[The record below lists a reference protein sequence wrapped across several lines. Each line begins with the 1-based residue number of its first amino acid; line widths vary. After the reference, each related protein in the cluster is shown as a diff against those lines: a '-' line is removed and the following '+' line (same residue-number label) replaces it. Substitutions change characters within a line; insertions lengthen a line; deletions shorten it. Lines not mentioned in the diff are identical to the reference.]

1 MKKLRY
7 ITLIILSL
15 NLFSC
20 EEEVV
25 LDLGEIQKRLVVE
38 AKVTNDTPMVTVCL
52 SYSQDFYD
60 IPEYQLLNNATVLLE
75 SESGETETL
84 TINEE
89 NVYESKSL
97 QPQFG
102 ENYTLKINVDNQN
115 VEVTTK
121 LPPSVNIASVAF
133 VPNPFRKNKDSLN
146 VFVSVADPVGVDN
159 FFRLSVHKMGKKPT
173 GEYYLTDDSFGK
185 DGILTM
191 PIYFKNFTFGD
202 TVIVELYNLNEVIYN
217 YYSGLSENING
228 SFNSIAPG
236 NPVSN
241 MPDNVY
247 GFFAGYS
254 IDRDTVVVKMAM
266 PY

>member
-1 MKKLRY
+1 MMKIRY

-15 NLFSC
+15 ILFSC

-25 LDLGEIQKRLVVE
+25 LDLGKIQKRLVVE
-38 AKVTNDTPMVTVCL
+38 AKVTNDSPMVKVSL

-60 IPEYQLLNNATVLLE
+60 VPEYQLLTNASVVLEGENGE
-75 SESGETETL
+75 SETL
-84 TINEE
+84 TVNSE
-89 NVYESKSL
+89 NIFESKSL
-97 QPQFG
+97 NPHFG

-115 VEVTTK
+115 IEVTTK
-121 LPPSVNIASVAF
+121 LPPPVKITSVAF
-133 VPNPFRKNKDSLN
+133 VPNPFRKNQDSLN
-146 VFVSVADPVGVDN
+146 AFVSVADQVGVDN
-159 FFRLSVHKMGKKPT
+159 YYRLRVNKYGKKPT

-185 DGILTM
+185 DGLITM
-191 PIYFKNFTFGD
+191 PVYFKNFTYGD

-247 GFFAGYS
+247 GFFAGYA

-266 PY
+266 PF